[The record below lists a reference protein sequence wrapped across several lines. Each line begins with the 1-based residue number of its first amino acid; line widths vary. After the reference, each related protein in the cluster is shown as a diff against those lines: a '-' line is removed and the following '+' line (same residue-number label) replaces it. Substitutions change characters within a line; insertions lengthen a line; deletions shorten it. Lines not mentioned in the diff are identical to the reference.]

1 VGQALAEED
10 AGTSAKPLPI
20 PARPTP
26 EMVKAHEVCHVPFR
40 SWCSHCVRGRG
51 KSFSHRA
58 VDHSRDDEGRPVVSL
73 DYGFF
78 GSPGE
83 LPADAVGGQKMPVL
97 VVRDRFTKAIF
108 SHLLPAKGT
117 EHYYP
122 EVALLR
128 DIKFLGYT
136 SLTLKSDQEPSIIA
150 LATAVKNTLSS
161 QGISVQLEN
170 SPKGDSHGMS
180 NSEAESSVGIAQ
192 GLARTLKD
200 HVEHKVGQ
208 QLDPRSPILGWLIEY
223 VGTLYTLFSFDEK
236 ARDGLTAFRRIKG
249 RDWTVALPSV
259 GECVDFRVKTNHKL
273 EPRWESGI
281 FLGVRLH
288 TAEKIIGT
296 PKGVVVVQSVR
307 RNQQWN
313 LQLLQSLTGTP
324 WPPIQQSRKSQERH
338 WNFQSQCPLSQNSQ
352 RKKSNKLKQVN

>member
-1 VGQALAEED
+1 MKFAMYHL
-10 AGTSAKPLPI
+10 
-20 PARPTP
+20 
-26 EMVKAHEVCHVPFR
+26 
-40 SWCSHCVRGRG
+40 GRG
-51 KSFSHRA
+51 A
-58 VDHSRDDEGRPVVSL
+58 VTVSEDVVNRSPTKQLTSQDDEGRPVVSL

-108 SHLLPAKGT
+108 SHLVPAKGT

-122 EVALLR
+122 EIALLR

-170 SPKGDSHGMS
+170 SPKGDSHGVS
-180 NSEAESSVGIAQ
+180 NGEAESSVGITQ

-236 ARDGLTAFRRIKG
+236 ARRFD
-249 RDWTVALPSV
+249 SV
-259 GECVDFRVKTNHKL
+259 
-273 EPRWESGI
+273 
-281 FLGVRLH
+281 
-288 TAEKIIGT
+288 
-296 PKGVVVVQSVR
+296 
-307 RNQQWN
+307 
-313 LQLLQSLTGTP
+313 
-324 WPPIQQSRKSQERH
+324 
-338 WNFQSQCPLSQNSQ
+338 
-352 RKKSNKLKQVN
+352 

>member
-1 VGQALAEED
+1 
-10 AGTSAKPLPI
+10 
-20 PARPTP
+20 
-26 EMVKAHEVCHVPFR
+26 
-40 SWCSHCVRGRG
+40 
-51 KSFSHRA
+51 
-58 VDHSRDDEGRPVVSL
+58 
-73 DYGFF
+73 
-78 GSPGE
+78 
-83 LPADAVGGQKMPVL
+83 MPVL

-108 SHLLPAKGT
+108 SHLVPAKGT

-180 NSEAESSVGIAQ
+180 NGEAESSVGITQ

-200 HVEHKVGQ
+200 HVDHKVGQ

-249 RDWTVALPSV
+249 RDWTVALPAF

-273 EPRWESGI
+273 EPLWESGI

-288 TAEKIIGT
+288 TTEKIIGT

-307 RNQQWN
+307 RKPDDQQWN
-313 LQLLQSLTGTP
+313 LQLLQSVTGP
-324 WPPIQQSRKSQERH
+324 WPPIQQTERAKRGTGASSASVH
-338 WNFQSQCPLSQNSQ
+338 
-352 RKKSNKLKQVN
+352 